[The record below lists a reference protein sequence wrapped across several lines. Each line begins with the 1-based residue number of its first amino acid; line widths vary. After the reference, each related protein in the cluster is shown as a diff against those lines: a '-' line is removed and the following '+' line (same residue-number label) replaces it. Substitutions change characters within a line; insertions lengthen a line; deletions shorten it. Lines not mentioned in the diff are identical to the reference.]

1 MSDTLN
7 SMEYIYAD
15 ILSAD
20 QLMEDDLIEYV
31 DEDNNSSIVEVV
43 DIVSLKNSYLIIAK
57 NEFSETIEFE
67 LAEDT
72 KVKLYVLQ

>member
-1 MSDTLN
+1 MSDTLTN
-7 SMEYIYAD
+7 MEYIYAD
-15 ILSAD
+15 ILFAD

>member
-1 MSDTLN
+1 MSDTLTN
-7 SMEYIYAD
+7 MEYIYAD

-57 NEFSETIEFE
+57 NEFAETIEFE

>member
-1 MSDTLN
+1 MSDTLTN
-7 SMEYIYAD
+7 MEYIYAD
-15 ILSAD
+15 ILFAD

-57 NEFSETIEFE
+57 NEFAETIEFE

>member
-1 MSDTLN
+1 MSDTLTN
-7 SMEYIYAD
+7 MEYIYAD
-15 ILSAD
+15 ILFAD

-31 DEDNNSSIVEVV
+31 DEDGSASIVEVV

>member
-1 MSDTLN
+1 MSDTLTN
-7 SMEYIYAD
+7 MEYIYAD
-15 ILSAD
+15 ILFAD
-20 QLMEDDLIEYV
+20 QLMENDLIEYV